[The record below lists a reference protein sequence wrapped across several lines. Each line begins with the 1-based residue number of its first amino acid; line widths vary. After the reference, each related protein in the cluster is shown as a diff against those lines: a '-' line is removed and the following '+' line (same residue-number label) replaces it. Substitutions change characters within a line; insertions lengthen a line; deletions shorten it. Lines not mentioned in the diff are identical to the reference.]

1 MVPDT
6 PTLRQRVLQRLLT
19 SPWTLGPATLGLS
32 AMLGGWAVGTN
43 PALNLFVGAAGLAA
57 GLGAAATRWV
67 LGGDRLIDDA
77 AASLRREAA
86 AQGEARFD
94 ALDARLSRD
103 GDARTNKALARLRVL
118 ARRIDPD
125 LAAARADDADPDG
138 ATLPPPDLLSTLNRL
153 LDSAFDSLE
162 KSLGLHAASR
172 KLMTAPA
179 RAELKRR
186 REALLDEVDLS
197 IQHIAHTL
205 DELQTL
211 SLDREEPGQRLA
223 ELRHELDQSLL
234 VARRVE
240 ERMADLDRDLGP
252 PRERI

>member
-57 GLGAAATRWV
+57 GVGAAATRWV

-77 AASLRREAA
+77 AASLRRDAA
-86 AQGEARFD
+86 ARGEARFD
-94 ALDARLSRD
+94 VLDARLSRD

-118 ARRIDPD
+118 ARRIDPG
-125 LAAARADDADPDG
+125 LAAANAADADG
-138 ATLPPPDLLSTLNRL
+138 TETLPPPDLLSTLNRL

-162 KSLGLHAASR
+162 KSLGLLAASH

-179 RAELKRR
+179 RADLKRR

-240 ERMADLDRDLGP
+240 ERMADLDRDLDP
-252 PRERI
+252 PRERT